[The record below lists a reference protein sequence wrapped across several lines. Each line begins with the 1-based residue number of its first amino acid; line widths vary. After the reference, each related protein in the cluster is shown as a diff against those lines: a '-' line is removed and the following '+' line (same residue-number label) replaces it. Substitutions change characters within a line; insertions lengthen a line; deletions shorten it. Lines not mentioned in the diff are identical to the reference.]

1 MPSEPRSRLNP
12 EERRAQ
18 LIAIGVRFLAEHP
31 LDDLT
36 IDEIAREAG
45 VSKALVFH
53 YFESRQGV
61 ERAIVTTARDSLLLA
76 TEPRADLAPRERIR
90 DTLLRIAG
98 FVRDHSGTFSSL
110 VRGVASGAP
119 AVRAIVDESREL
131 NALRLLDAFQ
141 ELGVDDAPALR
152 VALRAWV
159 SFAEETLLELIV
171 DRRTDDA
178 AAVVDFL
185 EQTLDG
191 VVVAAQSA
199 RF

>member
-1 MPSEPRSRLNP
+1 MSERRSRLSP
-12 EERRAQ
+12 DERRAQ
-18 LIAIGVRFLAEHP
+18 LVAIGVRYLAEHP
-31 LDDLT
+31 LDELT
-36 IDEIAREAG
+36 IDELAARAG
-45 VSKALVFH
+45 VSKALIFH

-76 TEPRADLAPRERIR
+76 TEPRPELPPRERVR

-110 VRGVASGAP
+110 VRGVASGDP

-131 NALRLLDAFQ
+131 NALRLREAFA
-141 ELGVDDAPALR
+141 ELGVPDDPALR

-159 SFAEETLLELIV
+159 SFTEEALLELVV
-171 DRRTDDA
+171 DRRVDHE
-178 AAVVDFL
+178 AVVDFL
-185 EQTLDG
+185 ERTLDG
-191 VVVAAQSA
+191 VVAAAGDA

>member
-1 MPSEPRSRLNP
+1 MSSESRSRLSP

-18 LIAIGVRFLAEHP
+18 LVAIGVRFLAEHP
-31 LDDLT
+31 LDELT
-36 IDEIAREAG
+36 IDELARQAG

-76 TEPRADLAPRERIR
+76 TEPRMDLPPRERIR

-110 VRGVASGAP
+110 VRGVASGDP

-131 NALRLLDAFQ
+131 NAMRLLEAFQ
-141 ELGVDDAPALR
+141 ELGVPDEPALR

-159 SFAEETLLELIV
+159 SFTEETLLELVV
-171 DRRTDDA
+171 DRQTDED
-178 AAVVDFL
+178 AVVDFL
-185 EQTLDG
+185 EATLEG
-191 VVVAAQSA
+191 VVTAARAA